1 MENLDASHFK
11 RLKGLAVK
19 PLTPKSDK
27 HLISPN
33 NITPKSNIEF
43 RRIREMIGKLKKL
56 LIVRQ
61 VLPANAIENV

>member
-43 RRIREMIGKLKKL
+43 RRIREMIGNSRSSWL
-56 LIVRQ
+56 LDKFSLQ
-61 VLPANAIENV
+61 TP

>member
-11 RLKGLAVK
+11 GLKGLAVK

-43 RRIREMIGKLKKL
+43 RRIREMIGNS
-56 LIVRQ
+56 RSS
-61 VLPANAIENV
+61 